1 MILRTHYIHEVKPLT
16 FATFFDTE
24 NEYEEFKMSL
34 KDKIILIY
42 KIVTDSKIVGIV
54 THKKINT

>member
-1 MILRTHYIHEVKPLT
+1 MILRTQSIHEAKPFT

-24 NEYEEFKMSL
+24 NVYEEFKMSL

-42 KIVTDSKIVGIV
+42 KIVTDSKIIGIV
-54 THKKINT
+54 THKK